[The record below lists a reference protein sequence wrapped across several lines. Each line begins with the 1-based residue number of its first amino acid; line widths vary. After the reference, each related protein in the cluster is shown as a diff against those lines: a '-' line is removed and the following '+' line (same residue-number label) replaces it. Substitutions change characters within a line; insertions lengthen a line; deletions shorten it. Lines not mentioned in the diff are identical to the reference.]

1 MKNKTIIKNFFLV
14 CICLLIGASAQA
26 QKKVKKNSV
35 RLKIEYVKI
44 MNGEV
49 TFNVKASSRVDR
61 KNVNLEN
68 ISLSIFNV
76 VNDESL
82 PIGKIT
88 TDTNGLGKLT
98 LENINS
104 IQPDSTLIYTVKAS
118 FKGNDSFKKASKS
131 VSFQNANINAKL
143 VTKDS
148 INYIAATLIDTSTGL
163 PLGNES
169 LGVQVQRLFKPLQ
182 IKEFNI
188 TDDIGTI
195 LVPIPTEIPGID
207 GILNIEVVLN
217 DSDNFG
223 TVKALIEAPIG
234 IPIVDESTFDQ
245 RTMWSPR
252 NKTPIF
258 LLIFPNILIFGI
270 WGLIIYLF
278 INLFKI
284 SKSKI

>member
-1 MKNKTIIKNFFLV
+1 MKNKTKINNFFLV
-14 CICLLIGASAQA
+14 FISLLIGASTLAQTA
-26 QKKVKKNSV
+26 KKNKV

-49 TFNVKASSRVDR
+49 LFNVKASSRVDR

-68 ISLSIFNV
+68 ISISFFNE

-82 PIGKIT
+82 PIGKTT
-88 TDTNGLGKLT
+88 TDINGLGKLT

-104 IQPDSTLIYTVKAS
+104 IKPDSTLTYTVKAS
-118 FKGNDSFKKASKS
+118 FKGNDSFKKASKR
-131 VSFQNANINAKL
+131 VSFKNADINAKL

-163 PLGNES
+163 PMGNES

-182 IKEFNI
+182 IEEFNI
-188 TDDIGTI
+188 TDEIGTI
-195 LVPIPTEIPGID
+195 LVPIPKGIPGID

-217 DSDNFG
+217 DSDDFG
-223 TVKALIEAPIG
+223 TVKALIQAPVG

>member
-1 MKNKTIIKNFFLV
+1 MKNKTIINNFFLV
-14 CICLLIGASAQA
+14 FISLLFGASTLAQTA
-26 QKKVKKNSV
+26 KQNKV
-35 RLKIEYVKI
+35 RLKVEYVKI

-49 TFNVKASSRVDR
+49 FFNVKASSRVNR

-68 ISLSIFNV
+68 ISISIFNE
-76 VNDESL
+76 VNDESSIL
-82 PIGKIT
+82 GTIT
-88 TDTNGLGKLT
+88 TDSNGTGKLT

-104 IQPDSTLIYTVKAS
+104 IQPDSTLLYTIKVT
-118 FKGNDSFKKASKS
+118 FKGNDSFIKASKS
-131 VSFQNANINAKL
+131 ISFKNANINAKL

-148 INYIAATLIDTSTGL
+148 INYIAATLVDTSTKT

-169 LGVQVQRLFKPLQ
+169 LGVQVQRLFQPLQ
-182 IKEFNI
+182 IEEFNI
-188 TDDIGTI
+188 TDEIGTI
-195 LVPIPTEIPGID
+195 LVPIPEGIPGID

-217 DSDNFG
+217 DSDEFG
-223 TVKALIEAPIG
+223 TVKAIIKAPVG

>member
-1 MKNKTIIKNFFLV
+1 MINKTIIKSFFLV
-14 CICLLIGASAQA
+14 CICLLIGAPVQA
-26 QKKVKKNSV
+26 QKVKKNTV

-44 MNGEV
+44 MNGEL
-49 TFNVKASSRVDR
+49 TFKVKASSRIDR
-61 KNVNLEN
+61 KNINLEN
-68 ISLSIFNV
+68 ISISFFNV

-82 PIGKIT
+82 PIGKTT

-104 IQPDSTLIYTVKAS
+104 IKPDSTLIFTVKAA
-118 FKGNDSFKKASKS
+118 FKGNDSFKRVSKS
-131 VSFQNANINAKL
+131 VSFKNADINAKL

-148 INYIAATLIDTSTGL
+148 TNYIAATLIDTSTGL
-163 PLGNES
+163 PMGNES

-182 IKEFNI
+182 IEEFNI
-188 TDDIGTI
+188 TDEIGTI
-195 LVPIPTEIPGID
+195 LVPIPKGIPGID

-217 DSDNFG
+217 DSDDFG
-223 TVKALIEAPIG
+223 TVKALIEAPVG

>member
-1 MKNKTIIKNFFLV
+1 MKNKTKINNFFLV
-14 CICLLIGASAQA
+14 FISLLIGASTLAQTA
-26 QKKVKKNSV
+26 KKNKV

-49 TFNVKASSRVDR
+49 LFNVKASSRVDR

-68 ISLSIFNV
+68 ISISFFNE

-82 PIGKIT
+82 PIGKTT
-88 TDTNGLGKLT
+88 TDINGLGKLT

-104 IQPDSTLIYTVKAS
+104 IKPDSTLTYTVKAS
-118 FKGNDSFKKASKS
+118 FKGNDSFKKASKR
-131 VSFQNANINAKL
+131 VSFKHA
-143 VTKDS
+143 D
-148 INYIAATLIDTSTGL
+148 IAATLIDTSTGL
-163 PLGNES
+163 PMGNES

-182 IKEFNI
+182 IEEFNI
-188 TDDIGTI
+188 TDEIGTI
-195 LVPIPTEIPGID
+195 LVPIPKGIPGID

-217 DSDNFG
+217 DSDDFG
-223 TVKALIEAPIG
+223 TVKALIQAPVG

-252 NKTPIF
+252 NKTPLF
-258 LLIFPNILIFGI
+258 LLIFPNLLILGM
-270 WGLIIYLF
+270 WGLIVYLI

>member
-1 MKNKTIIKNFFLV
+1 MIPVGRVKPNFV
-14 CICLLIGASAQA
+14 P
-26 QKKVKKNSV
+26 KNS
-35 RLKIEYVKI
+35 
-44 MNGEV
+44 
-49 TFNVKASSRVDR
+49 
-61 KNVNLEN
+61 
-68 ISLSIFNV
+68 ISISFFNV

-82 PIGKIT
+82 PIGKTT

-104 IQPDSTLIYTVKAS
+104 IKPDSTLIFTVKAA
-118 FKGNDSFKKASKS
+118 FKGNDSFKRASKS
-131 VSFQNANINAKL
+131 VSFKNADINAKL

-148 INYIAATLIDTSTGL
+148 TNYIAATLIDTSTGL
-163 PLGNES
+163 PMGNES

-182 IKEFNI
+182 IEEFNI
-188 TDDIGTI
+188 TDEIGTI
-195 LVPIPTEIPGID
+195 FVPISKGIPGID
-207 GILNIEVVLN
+207 GVLNIEVVLN
-217 DSDNFG
+217 DSDDFG
-223 TVKALIEAPIG
+223 TVKALVEAPVG

>member
-1 MKNKTIIKNFFLV
+1 MKNNTIIKSFFLV
-14 CICLLIGASAQA
+14 CICLLIGAPVLAQ
-26 QKKVKKNSV
+26 KVKKNTV

-44 MNGEV
+44 MNGEL
-49 TFNVKASSRVDR
+49 TFKVKASSKVDR

-68 ISLSIFNV
+68 ISISFFNV

-82 PIGKIT
+82 PIGKTT

-104 IQPDSTLIYTVKAS
+104 IKPDSTLIFTVKAA
-118 FKGNDSFKKASKS
+118 FKGNDSFKRASKS
-131 VSFQNANINAKL
+131 VSFKNADINAKL

-148 INYIAATLIDTSTGL
+148 TNYIAATLIDTSTGL
-163 PLGNES
+163 PMGNES

-182 IKEFNI
+182 IEEFNI
-188 TDDIGTI
+188 TDEIGTI
-195 LVPIPTEIPGID
+195 FVPISKGIPGID
-207 GILNIEVVLN
+207 GVLNIEVVLN
-217 DSDNFG
+217 DSDDFG
-223 TVKALIEAPIG
+223 TVKALVEAPVG

>member
-1 MKNKTIIKNFFLV
+1 MKNKTKINNFFLV
-14 CICLLIGASAQA
+14 FISLLIGASTIAQTA
-26 QKKVKKNSV
+26 KKNKV

-49 TFNVKASSRVDR
+49 LFNVKASSRVDR

-68 ISLSIFNV
+68 ISISFFNE

-82 PIGKIT
+82 PIGKTT
-88 TDTNGLGKLT
+88 TDINGLGKLT

-104 IQPDSTLIYTVKAS
+104 IKPDSTLTYTVKAS
-118 FKGNDSFKKASKS
+118 FKGNDSFKKASKR
-131 VSFQNANINAKL
+131 VSFKNADINAKL

-163 PLGNES
+163 PMGNES

-182 IKEFNI
+182 IEEFNI
-188 TDDIGTI
+188 TDEIGTI
-195 LVPIPTEIPGID
+195 LVPIPKGIPGID

-217 DSDNFG
+217 DSDDFG
-223 TVKALIEAPIG
+223 TVKALIQAPVG